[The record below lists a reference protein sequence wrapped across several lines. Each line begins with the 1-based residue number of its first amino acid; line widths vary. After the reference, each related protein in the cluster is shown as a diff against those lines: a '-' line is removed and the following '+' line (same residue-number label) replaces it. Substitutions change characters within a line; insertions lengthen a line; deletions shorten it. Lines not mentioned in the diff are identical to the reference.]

1 MENKITMEEYE
12 FVNGFRSWIETYHEV
27 VSFMTLQYE
36 RDVDFSSPMSKV
48 NEERGTEGWYK
59 LAEELTNKFE
69 NLHKGRKWDG
79 EFFEEI
85 EHFLIKELN
94 DYVK

>member
-1 MENKITMEEYE
+1 MEDGITMEEHK
-12 FVNGFRSWIETYHEV
+12 FVNGFTSWIETYHEV

-36 RDVDFSSPMSKV
+36 RDADFSSRMSKV
-48 NEERGTEGWYK
+48 NEERGTRGWYE

-79 EFFEEI
+79 DFFDEI
-85 EHFLIKELN
+85 EYFLTKELN
-94 DYVK
+94 DYGK

>member
-1 MENKITMEEYE
+1 MENKITMEEYK

-36 RDVDFSSPMSKV
+36 RDTDFSSPMFKV
-48 NEERGTEGWYK
+48 NEERGTEGWYE

-79 EFFEEI
+79 EFFEEL

-94 DYVK
+94 DYGK